1 MDIWNIIDKIST
13 ILGLLS
19 FSSIIWFVQ
28 DKLAAKRRAKAIQN
42 GKNASPAILA
52 VSIGMG
58 SPIEVDVINYINSD
72 VRLRKELGI
81 SQTPELPEN
90 TYFSIT
96 IPQRIDFTKP
106 SSRDASLL
114 DFDQKLTAISAQMKE
129 IGINRVHLF
138 YGGPAVLAAKIGAK
152 FSNRCT
158 VLAYH
163 YTHDLPQKYHYVG
176 PVE

>member
-28 DKLAAKRRAKAIQN
+28 DRFAAKRRAKAIKK

-58 SPIEVDVINYINSD
+58 STIEVDVVNYINSD

-81 SQTPELPEN
+81 PQTPELPEN
-90 TYFSIT
+90 TFFSIT
-96 IPQRIDFTKP
+96 LPERIDFTNQHT
-106 SSRDASLL
+106 RETALL
-114 DFDQKLTAISAQMKE
+114 DFDRKLTAIGAQMKE

-138 YGGPAVLAAKIGAK
+138 YSGPSVLAAKIGAK

-163 YTHDLPQKYHYVG
+163 YTPDLPQKYTCVG